1 MPGQINTTPLTY
13 RPDIDGLRA
22 LAVLSVVLFHASD
35 HVLPGGFVGVDIF
48 FVISGYLISGIV
60 FSGLSKGSFS
70 FLDFY
75 RKRAL
80 RIFPA
85 LITVLLFTAVLG
97 NFALFPKEFSELGKH
112 IAGGAA
118 FVANLVY
125 WSESGYFDRVAE
137 TKPLLH
143 LWSLGVE
150 EQFYLVWPL
159 VLALLWR
166 TRLSRMVVL
175 VGLAIISFAI
185 NLIWL
190 GSSAESA
197 FYFPGSRFWEL
208 ILGAILALLQF
219 NQVLLLDG
227 QSKFSL
233 FGNINAALNGRLR
246 DVAAVAGF
254 LMIVG
259 CCIALNR
266 TVPYPGAWALLPVF
280 GAVLLIGAGP
290 HAWINRRILCQP
302 GLVFIGLISYPL
314 YLWHW
319 PLLSFSRIV
328 ESGKPPGGL
337 RIILMLSAV
346 FLAYLTYRWIERP
359 FRFGKFRFR
368 ASILWGAMVCMA
380 CFGLYAYTLG
390 KFGIHDHP
398 ALEGQE
404 RIESPRN
411 DPACKAKYPVLGAYC
426 LETGGA
432 GTVTTAIIGD
442 SHAHHFMPGLEEA
455 LQGRGE
461 RAVHLGQPGCPILF
475 GGVREK
481 SGTKEVC
488 AEVSDSI
495 LNFLATSSELT
506 RVIISF
512 RGPLNTTGHGYG
524 EVEKNLFVKFSDA
537 TNPSLSAPA
546 AMEATL
552 SRTVQFLLA
561 KGKEVWVFEEVPELG
576 FHIDQCQVRP
586 LSLTHKKRESCDLP
600 RVAVDER
607 QREYHRIVLQV
618 KEKYP
623 WLLVYD
629 PKPSLC
635 DDERC
640 VGMKDNKAL
649 YADGDHLSRQ
659 GSLVAMDR
667 FKPAFRQPN

>member
-60 FSGLSKGSFS
+60 FSGLSQGSFS
-70 FLDFY
+70 FMDFY

-137 TKPLLH
+137 IKPLLH
-143 LWSLGVE
+143 LWSLGIE

-166 TRLSRMVVL
+166 TRLSRMAVL

-185 NLIWL
+185 NLIWI

-219 NQVLLLDG
+219 NQVLSLDG

-233 FGNINAALNGRLR
+233 FGNINAAVNGRLR
-246 DVAAVAGF
+246 DVAAVTGF

-266 TVPYPGAWALLPVF
+266 TVPYPGVWALLPVF
-280 GAVLLIGAGP
+280 GAVLLIAAGP

-302 GLVFIGLISYPL
+302 GLVFVGLISYPI

-337 RIILMLSAV
+337 RLVLMLSTV

-380 CFGLYAYTLG
+380 CFGLYAYTSG
-390 KFGIHDHP
+390 KFGIQDHP
-398 ALEGQE
+398 ALEGQV

-411 DPACKAKYPVLGAYC
+411 DPLCKGKYPVLGAYC
-426 LETGGA
+426 LESAGDGA
-432 GTVTTAIIGD
+432 VTTAIIGD
-442 SHAHHFMPGLEEA
+442 SHANHFFPGVSEA
-455 LQGRGE
+455 LRMQGE
-461 RAVHLGQPGCPILF
+461 VLVHLGEPGCPPLLY
-475 GGVREK
+475 GVRIIRGRPADCSADVALSIIQFLGEK
-481 SGTKEVC
+481 K
-488 AEVSDSI
+488 SI
-495 LNFLATSSELT
+495 K

-512 RGPLNTTGHGYG
+512 RGVLSVSGHGFG
-524 EVEKNLFVKFSDA
+524 DIEKNLEVNYFDA
-537 TNPSLSAPA
+537 KDRSKSPPE
-546 AMEATL
+546 AMESTL
-552 SRTVQFLLA
+552 ARTIEYLQA
-561 KGKEVWVFEEVPELG
+561 HDKEVWIFLQVPELG
-576 FHIDQCQVRP
+576 FHIDECAVRP
-586 LSLTHKKRESCDLP
+586 FSISHRKRVPCSVPKKD
-600 RVAVDER
+600 VIER
-607 QREYHRIVLQV
+607 QAEYRA
-618 KEKYP
+618 
-623 WLLVYD
+623 LVFRLKNRFNNLKVFD
-629 PKPSLC
+629 PLPFLC
-635 DDERC
+635 DDTQC
-640 VGMKDNKAL
+640 NGMHGNTIL
-649 YADGDHLSRQ
+649 YADGDHLSYS
-659 GSLVAMDR
+659 GSMLMADH
-667 FKPAFRQPN
+667 FQFFY